1 MGMCALHSAKRNL
14 GTVQTGVNLS
24 RLLERRDLGGAQGV
38 LAQREM
44 EKKRSRLVVDSAPAG
59 RGFSRHSGLSSDDSS
74 AGVRTARESRA
85 RSAFPKQENFSF
97 RVHRAVSAE
106 KIAPGWLIG
115 NGCQLG

>member
-1 MGMCALHSAKRNL
+1 MGRAIDPLWF
-14 GTVQTGVNLS
+14 G
-24 RLLERRDLGGAQGV
+24 DV